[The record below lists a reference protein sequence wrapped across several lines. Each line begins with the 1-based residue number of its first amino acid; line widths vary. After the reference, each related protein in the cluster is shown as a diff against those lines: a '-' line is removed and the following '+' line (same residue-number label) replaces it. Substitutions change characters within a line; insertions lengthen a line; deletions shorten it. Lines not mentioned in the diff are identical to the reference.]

1 MKVKVALCPAVTE
14 PDVGEAL
21 TVKSGA
27 AITTVTGWKCCPGYS
42 RLPGRLR

>member
-1 MKVKVALCPAVTE
+1 VKVKVALWPAATE

-27 AITTVTGWKCCPGYS
+27 AITTVTALEVLARLFASPG
-42 RLPGRLR
+42 